1 MERPIWLIH
10 HVERHNESIVHLVL
24 VTFIRV
30 LQILTQPLV
39 FSKRARLAQQDKFLW
54 KSTTLDF
61 ISDINVIT
69 FLRPTPFFSSGMAI
83 TYNATKHFSLSFFF
97 WLHSFSFAQP
107 NKVWKKRSFKSSTHR
122 LIFHSHQRFVCSFL
136 SKWPT

>member
-1 MERPIWLIH
+1 MSYVINLKQEEWRGQSGYSFMLKD
-10 HVERHNESIVHLVL
+10 NESIVHLVL

-97 WLHSFSFAQP
+97 
-107 NKVWKKRSFKSSTHR
+107 
-122 LIFHSHQRFVCSFL
+122 
-136 SKWPT
+136 